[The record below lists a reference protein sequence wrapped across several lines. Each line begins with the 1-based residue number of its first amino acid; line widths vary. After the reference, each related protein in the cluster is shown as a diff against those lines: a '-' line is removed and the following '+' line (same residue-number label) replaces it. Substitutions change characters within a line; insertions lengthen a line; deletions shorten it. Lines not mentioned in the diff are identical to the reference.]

1 MVGCFGSGPERRETE
16 CVGEAEGW
24 GLVPDR
30 CSRSRGQR
38 IWVQAEMEGLGHAA
52 IPEPGGVSG
61 VCCPWYCRSRGPSDK
76 FSLPRL
82 SLGTGSFFHTNPP
95 PQTKQAFHLLA
106 LAPFQPFS
114 CLPFFL
120 RSSFTQQLFIEHLL
134 CSIHR
139 IQQGTKQTQS
149 LTLGAYF
156 HPCVHSRRENTGGG
170 GEGEAWL

>member
-1 MVGCFGSGPERRETE
+1 MS
-16 CVGEAEGW
+16 
-24 GLVPDR
+24 
-30 CSRSRGQR
+30 
-38 IWVQAEMEGLGHAA
+38 
-52 IPEPGGVSG
+52 
-61 VCCPWYCRSRGPSDK
+61 
-76 FSLPRL
+76 SLL
-82 SLGTGSFFHTNPP
+82 
-95 PQTKQAFHLLA
+95 
-106 LAPFQPFS
+106 
-114 CLPFFL
+114 L

>member
-1 MVGCFGSGPERRETE
+1 MGCFGSGPERRETE

-30 CSRSRGQR
+30 CSRSGGQR

-82 SLGTGSFFHTNPP
+82 SLGTGSFFDTNPP

-114 CLPFFL
+114 CLPF
-120 RSSFTQQLFIEHLL
+120 SFAHHLL
-134 CSIHR
+134 NNYLLSIYYAASTGYSR
-139 IQQGTKQTQS
+139 EQNRLS
-149 LTLGAYF
+149 L
-156 HPCVHSRRENTGGG
+156 
-170 GEGEAWL
+170 